1 MKIFKKNDR
10 YIVVNMTGNKN
21 NYLSIKFGDKKNK
34 IIFRNLENKV
44 VDCNIDS
51 DLILVQVEKALSRIK
66 DKYKLEFYIT
76 DIEFVSSDSFS
87 VDIYEKMAFTL
98 LSNIITNDYPE
109 LCVTDIQNKSARS
122 PTPDIDGATTITG
135 KPDGNKL
142 GAAETGGAILAIG
155 DAKEGSYTNNPDGS
169 ITGPS
174 CGRLTSTGKV
184 DNNGEEIYQ
193 RDSGGFYIIDKNGIQ
208 QPVNSPNE
216 HGNTLGNQPTE
227 IYQKYDAEG
236 NYLKTGISQNANT
249 RYTDAEIDGGE
260 VRVIGERPRNKA
272 VQTERNIT
280 ERNPGP
286 DNKESW
292 AGKRDP
298 SHPNYDPNYV
308 PPHIKN
314 NND

>member
-109 LCVTDIQNKSARS
+109 LCVTDI
-122 PTPDIDGATTITG
+122 
-135 KPDGNKL
+135 
-142 GAAETGGAILAIG
+142 
-155 DAKEGSYTNNPDGS
+155 
-169 ITGPS
+169 
-174 CGRLTSTGKV
+174 
-184 DNNGEEIYQ
+184 
-193 RDSGGFYIIDKNGIQ
+193 
-208 QPVNSPNE
+208 
-216 HGNTLGNQPTE
+216 
-227 IYQKYDAEG
+227 
-236 NYLKTGISQNANT
+236 
-249 RYTDAEIDGGE
+249 
-260 VRVIGERPRNKA
+260 
-272 VQTERNIT
+272 
-280 ERNPGP
+280 
-286 DNKESW
+286 
-292 AGKRDP
+292 
-298 SHPNYDPNYV
+298 
-308 PPHIKN
+308 
-314 NND
+314 